1 MTGPPRD
8 PRTPTRRTVLR
19 TCAAGL
25 GLAAGATSV
34 ASAQE
39 GDALQ
44 DAVIPEQEL
53 QFDQEL
59 VGFWIHIGQT
69 VDPLE
74 ASISDRCDF
83 VDWGDEDTLAYD
95 AQLIDKTA
103 EPEQSP
109 ITLYLNQEVDISPGT
124 LFIINE
130 NVECESGYMGVRLER
145 VGMDLEDVRAA
156 EPASPTGTVD
166 DDGEGGGQG
175 GGAESPADGQ
185 GPGFGVAGALA
196 SLAGVGW
203 LLRKRDGE

>member
-8 PRTPTRRTVLR
+8 TQTPTRRSVLR
-19 TCAAGL
+19 TCAAGI

-44 DAVIPEQEL
+44 DAVIPAQEL

-59 VGFWIHIGQT
+59 VGFWIHIGET

-95 AQLIDKTA
+95 AQLIDQTA

-145 VGMDLEDVRAA
+145 VGMDLQDVRAA

-166 DDGEGGGQG
+166 DDGEGGGAEG
-175 GGAESPADGQ
+175 PVGGA

-196 SLAGVGW
+196 GLTGAGW
-203 LLRKRDGE
+203 LLRKRDDD

>member
-1 MTGPPRD
+1 MTGPPRGQ
-8 PRTPTRRTVLR
+8 RTPTRRSVLR

-39 GDALQ
+39 DDALQ
-44 DAVIPEQEL
+44 DAVIPAQEQ
-53 QFDQEL
+53 QFDQNL
-59 VGFWIHIGQT
+59 VGFWIHIGAT

-83 VDWGDEDTLAYD
+83 VDWGDDDTLAYD

-103 EPEQSP
+103 DPEQSS
-109 ITLYLNQEVDISPGT
+109 ITLYLNQKVDISPGT

-145 VGMDLEDVRAA
+145 VGMDLQDVRAA
-156 EPASPTGTVD
+156 EPASPTETV
-166 DDGEGGGQG
+166 DDGEGGGAEG
-175 GGAESPADGQ
+175 PVDGA

-196 SLAGVGW
+196 GLTGAGW